1 MRESRRVRE
10 GWGWE
15 ASLICPLS
23 HQTSL
28 RIKAAGRGHGQH
40 MSPQAS
46 IVPQGT
52 AQQADMDKQSSTGSS
67 AKAAP
72 RAMLMMMMRTE
83 TDS

>member
-1 MRESRRVRE
+1 MRESRGVRE
-10 GWGWE
+10 GWGCE

-23 HQTSL
+23 LSHQTSL
-28 RIKAAGRGHGQH
+28 RSKAAGRGHGQH

-52 AQQADMDKQSSTGSS
+52 AQQADMDEQSSTGSS

-72 RAMLMMMMRTE
+72 RAMMMMRT
-83 TDS
+83 DS